1 MLKERIGV
9 MEKNDKLIKEEL
21 LKLTLGDPFLFDGK
35 EVTEIGLEGLFDLTA
50 RDMCEI
56 DRQMMARGYS
66 GPRMDTTRQY
76 AMLAA
81 ARVND
86 KPWEWLDEMRA
97 RDSVLLRDM
106 VSAFFYVRG

>member
-1 MLKERIGV
+1 MLTERMGV
-9 MEKNDKLIKEEL
+9 MEKNDNLGKEEL
-21 LKLTLGDPFLFDGK
+21 LKLTLGDPFLFDGE
-35 EVTEIGLEGLFDLTA
+35 EVTEINLEGLFDLTA
-50 RDMCEI
+50 GDMCAI

>member
-1 MLKERIGV
+1 MRNNENRAG
-9 MEKNDKLIKEEL
+9 EEL
-21 LKLTLGDPFLFDGK
+21 LKLKLGDPFLFDGE
-35 EVTEIGLEGLFDLTA
+35 EVAEINLEGLFELTA
-50 RDMCEI
+50 GDLCAI

-66 GPRMDTTRQY
+66 GTRMDTTRQY

-86 KPWEWLDEMRA
+86 KPWEWLDRMKA
-97 RDSVLLRDM
+97 RDSILLRDM